1 MITPSLLPAGV
12 AALGLALLDG
22 RIAPALWLSLRV
34 GLGIAMWLVL
44 WQAGGA
50 WIAASGR
57 LSWLTADAGHA
68 LALNAGLGLI
78 ASLPCVL
85 ALRLTA
91 RAAPLGGLHGLAWFG
106 GLILPQLGQA
116 GAWPPASLTLAVA
129 GAGLAMGLGR
139 LAGGGSP

>member
-57 LSWLTADAGHA
+57 LSGLTADAGHA

-78 ASLPCVL
+78 AWSVGLGFRHVLPTLAPDRSESLPLFGC
-85 ALRLTA
+85 
-91 RAAPLGGLHGLAWFG
+91 GGPG
-106 GLILPQLGQA
+106 
-116 GAWPPASLTLAVA
+116 
-129 GAGLAMGLGR
+129 
-139 LAGGGSP
+139 